1 MFAILALGR
10 LKQKSSRP
18 FWEIQQD
25 IGGGV
30 ERKRGR
36 EAEGRRRRRE
46 KGMAKVVVY
55 HLISAVDRYLR
66 TNEGYRL

>member
-1 MFAILALGR
+1 MFALGR

-25 IGGGV
+25 AGAGDGV
-30 ERKRGR
+30 ERERGR
-36 EAEGRRRRRE
+36 QAEGRRRGRE
-46 KGMAKVVVY
+46 EGMAEVVVY

-66 TNEGYRL
+66 TNEDYRL

>member
-1 MFAILALGR
+1 MFAILAPGR

-30 ERKRGR
+30 ERERGR
-36 EAEGRRRRRE
+36 EAGEEKKGGRNGR
-46 KGMAKVVVY
+46 GGC
-55 HLISAVDRYLR
+55 LPFDISS
-66 TNEGYRL
+66 